1 MFMSARGI
9 SPLGVME
16 GDPLLIQA
24 EQKLINQAEELVVLV
39 DSSKFAARSSL
50 ILCPLERVHTI
61 ITDDGI
67 AQRDARLVEQSGI
80 RLIVAAREAGNGE
93 ASSSAA

>member
-1 MFMSARGI
+1 M
-9 SPLGVME
+9 GVME

-24 EQKLINQAEELVVLV
+24 EQKLINQAEELVVLI

-61 ITDDGI
+61 VTDDSVST
-67 AQRDARLVEQSGI
+67 RDARFVEQSGI
-80 RLIVAAREAGNGE
+80 RLVVAAREAGDDE